1 MAEVQVN
8 HNHNNTAKECE
19 RDFGAAVTAKA
30 QQLQRALRWA
40 GFQSVS
46 RIYHI
51 VIWSLITMLMR
62 AKNRGAE
69 MSVSAGKNSNYIP
82 YSLKI

>member
-1 MAEVQVN
+1 MCVDIKVKCTELKMAEVQVN
-8 HNHNNTAKECE
+8 RNQNNTAKECE

-51 VIWSLITMLMR
+51 VVWGQIIMLMIVR
-62 AKNRGAE
+62 
-69 MSVSAGKNSNYIP
+69 
-82 YSLKI
+82 